1 MSKRRTREQID
12 ADKIIKQHLNDL
24 GEVIYQQAI
33 ETSRRD
39 EGRLQDEQNYR
50 VQPDTVLTF
59 AQVKYGKWNY
69 PKGNN
74 TKRTYTSDG
83 KVVVTEGMNALLI
96 AINDNLED
104 ATAIIIESIT
114 DQILKDFI

>member
-1 MSKRRTREQID
+1 MAKRRSRQQID
-12 ADKIIKQHLNDL
+12 ADRIIKAHLNEL
-24 GEVIYQQAI
+24 GEKVYIQAT

-39 EGRLQDEQNYR
+39 TGRLQDEQNYK

-59 AQVKYGKWNY
+59 GQMVYGQWNY
-69 PKGNN
+69 PKGV
-74 TKRTYTSDG
+74 TSG
-83 KVVVTEGMNALLI
+83 EKNALLI

-114 DQILKDFI
+114 DAIIQDYR